1 METRQMSKRLKMA
14 LLAAG
19 LGAFA
24 LPVMAAEPVSV
35 GKYGDDGDETYYQ
48 VTCSDNTQGSVIVKS
63 EPKEICALPAYG
75 KETCKAAWTV
85 KEAAAKA
92 CK

>member
-1 METRQMSKRLKMA
+1 MRKRLKMA
-14 LLAAG
+14 LLTTGFA
-19 LGAFA
+19 LFA
-24 LPVMAAEPVSV
+24 LPLMAAEPVSV
-35 GKYGDDGDETYYQ
+35 GKYGDDGSETYYQ

-75 KETCKAAWTV
+75 EATCKKAWTV
-85 KEAAAKA
+85 KQAAAKA